1 MRSPGVF
8 RYLIDEAGFI
18 DKLVVNVWG
27 RRRKRG
33 STTIASAR
41 NLAIG
46 GPGSFYARC
55 IRGYHRISGTPYQ
68 LKYGLMRRYTHLSP
82 FVLTMW
88 AGGSPVTCSDAMLL
102 LDGLMRRGY
111 RTVVSSAE
119 VTFDIAKTPHWK
131 LIREICTRSNL
142 FEVVGNDGRTT
153 LYAGKPNSPWQ
164 VRIYR
169 KTAEITRIEFVLRS
183 TFLRSIHIHS
193 IQDLLL
199 LKPALLWQH
208 LDFRTVDEYTT
219 VAATKAP
226 SWWLKA
232 GLPWPPILP
241 ARLAEHVLRRAGVN
255 PQDYV
260 IPSEIGNTLRR
271 MRRRLIW

>member
-119 VTFDIAKTPHWK
+119 VTFDIPTGNSSEKFAPD
-131 LIREICTRSNL
+131 LICSKWSATMGVPLCTQVNRIHHGRCAFTGRRRKSLGSNL
-142 FEVVGNDGRTT
+142 SCEVHSFVASTSIRSKIYCCLSQHSCGNILTFEQSMNIR
-153 LYAGKPNSPWQ
+153 
-164 VRIYR
+164 R
-169 KTAEITRIEFVLRS
+169 
-183 TFLRSIHIHS
+183 
-193 IQDLLL
+193 
-199 LKPALLWQH
+199 
-208 LDFRTVDEYTT
+208 
-219 VAATKAP
+219 
-226 SWWLKA
+226 WL
-232 GLPWPPILP
+232 
-241 ARLAEHVLRRAGVN
+241 
-255 PQDYV
+255 Q
-260 IPSEIGNTLRR
+260 
-271 MRRRLIW
+271 RRRPVGG